1 MIGKVGVL
9 KVMKE
14 VFVVVEEEVDRLIK
28 EGGGWDDVLCMFVD
42 VGDLIIGLSLVWND
56 WYRLCWVF
64 EIIKVF

>member
-42 VGDLIIGLSLVWND
+42 VGDLIIGLSLV
-56 WYRLCWVF
+56 
-64 EIIKVF
+64 